1 VQHVLAIVVVI
12 GIVDSANPSTI
23 APALYLAAGKDGRRS
38 LAGFIAGVFVTSLV
52 LGLVLA
58 LGPGQAVMSHVPH
71 PGDQARHLIELS
83 AGGLLVLVSI
93 ALWIKRTSVAR
104 HVTSNTER
112 LDRSSMLLGAGIVVV
127 EFPTALPYFAAI
139 AAVVDSGSSIPTQ
152 ILLLAVFNFCFVVPL
167 LAILG
172 LRILAGERARLFLER
187 ARANIDRWLAT
198 LVPGLVLL
206 IGLALIAIG
215 AYGLLTDR
223 T

>member
-1 VQHVLAIVVVI
+1 MQHVLAIVILV

-23 APALYLAAGKDGRRS
+23 APALYLAAGTHATRS
-38 LAGFIAGVFVTSLV
+38 LAGFIAGIFLTNLV
-52 LGLVLA
+52 AGLLLA
-58 LGPGQAVMSHVPH
+58 LGPGEAAMSALPH

-83 AGGLLVLVSI
+83 AGGILVLVSA

-104 HVTSNTER
+104 HVTASSQR
-112 LDRSSMLLGAGIVVV
+112 VDRSSLLLGAGIVVV

-139 AAVVDSGSSIPTQ
+139 AAVVDSGKGIPTQ
-152 ILLLAVFNFCFVVPL
+152 IVLLAIFNVCFVLPL

-172 LRILAGERARLFLER
+172 LRTLAGERARLLLER

-198 LVPGLVLL
+198 LVPGIVLV

-215 AYGLLTDR
+215 AYGLLTDKS
-223 T
+223 